1 MDNKKIILTPPHAAR
16 IELTAPHAERIEPE
30 VIAEKLGAD
39 LVDVPFVTTGSP
51 LALAQRTIPFRPPL
65 VLYVVLWRTKNGSMH
80 ARKPV
85 VLTQD
90 EIAARKEYERL
101 KRERTGRGA
110 IPVLVRYSISGLVRD
125 IGDV

>member
-1 MDNKKIILTPPHAAR
+1 MPPPETITCIHCHQKTPWR
-16 IELTAPHAERIEPE
+16 
-30 VIAEKLGAD
+30 
-39 LVDVPFVTTGSP
+39 
-51 LALAQRTIPFRPPL
+51 QTIPFRPPL

-110 IPVLVRYSISGLVRD
+110 IPVLVRYVMTDAGIVRD
-125 IGDV
+125 GGVA